1 MICDNCGSK
10 ETYVK
15 EYHHKYNDIEFYSK
29 RRFCSKCNNLVYD
42 EELDNEASKKAI
54 REKNKILGVDPDKI
68 IALRKKYNLTQE
80 QFSKIIGCAKKT
92 LISYEQGTSIPN
104 DIYIVTLKMLLENPN
119 IIKPMIESNLSR
131 YSQEEYQK
139 ITSKLSIIY
148 EEEDNKKENQELSKY
163 NGYTEYSL
171 SKIKNLILYLS
182 QNTILKT
189 KLLKE
194 LFYCDFISYKNIGK
208 SITGL
213 EYKKYQFGP
222 VPRNYEQILNKLIQS
237 KSISLNLIIDSDYEC
252 NQISSIEKPN
262 TKDFAKE
269 ELDIINR
276 VIKYFKNYSS
286 KKIVDYSHKEK
297 AFTDTKENNLIS
309 YDYAFDI
316 EDI

>member
-92 LISYEQGTSIPN
+92 LISYEQGTSVPN

-252 NQISSIEKPN
+252 TQISSIEKPN

>member
-92 LISYEQGTSIPN
+92 LISYEQGTSVPN

-148 EEEDNKKENQELSKY
+148 DEEDNKKENQELSKY

-171 SKIKNLILYLS
+171 SKVKNLILYLS

>member
-92 LISYEQGTSIPN
+92 LISYEQGTSVPN
-104 DIYIVTLKMLLENPN
+104 DIYIVTLKMLIENPN

-171 SKIKNLILYLS
+171 SKVKNLILYLS

-194 LFYCDFISYKNIGK
+194 LFYCDFISYKDIGK

>member
-92 LISYEQGTSIPN
+92 LISYEQGTSVPN

-171 SKIKNLILYLS
+171 SKVKNLMLYLS

>member
-92 LISYEQGTSIPN
+92 LISYEQGTSVPN

-171 SKIKNLILYLS
+171 SKVKNLILYLS

>member
-29 RRFCSKCNNLVYD
+29 RRFCSICNNLVYD

-92 LISYEQGTSIPN
+92 LISYEQGTSVPN

>member
-92 LISYEQGTSIPN
+92 LISYEQGTSVPN

-286 KKIVDYSHKEK
+286 KKIVDYSYKEK

>member
-1 MICDNCGSK
+1 MTCDNCGSK

-15 EYHHKYNDIEFYSK
+15 EYLHKYSDVEFYAK
-29 RRFCSKCNNLVYD
+29 RRFCSKCNELVYD

-54 REKNKILGVDPDKI
+54 REHNKLIGVDPEKI
-68 IALRKKYNLTQE
+68 IALRKQYNLTQE

-104 DIYIVTLKMLLENPN
+104 DIYLVTLKMLLDNPS
-119 IIKPMIESNLSR
+119 IIKPMIEANKSR
-131 YSQEEYQK
+131 YNQNEYQK
-139 ITSKLSIIY
+139 IVTRLGNIY

>member
-42 EELDNEASKKAI
+42 EELDNEAAKKAI
-54 REKNKILGVDPDKI
+54 RKKNKLLGVDPDKI

-92 LISYEQGTSIPN
+92 LISYEQGTSVPN

-139 ITSKLSIIY
+139 ITNKLSVIY

-194 LFYCDFISYKNIGK
+194 MFYCDFISYKNIGK

>member
-92 LISYEQGTSIPN
+92 LISYEQGTSVPN
-104 DIYIVTLKMLLENPN
+104 DIYLVTLKMLLENPN

-139 ITSKLSIIY
+139 ITNKLSVIY

>member
-92 LISYEQGTSIPN
+92 LISYEQGTSVPN

>member
-92 LISYEQGTSIPN
+92 LISYEQGTSVPN

-252 NQISSIEKPN
+252 TQISSVEKPN

>member
-15 EYHHKYNDIEFYSK
+15 EYHHKYNDIEFYAK

-68 IALRKKYNLTQE
+68 IALRKQYNLTQE

-104 DIYIVTLKMLLENPN
+104 DIYLVTLKMLLENPN

>member
-92 LISYEQGTSIPN
+92 LISYEQGTSVPN

-309 YDYAFDI
+309 YDYAFDLENI
-316 EDI
+316 

>member
-92 LISYEQGTSIPN
+92 LISYEQGTSVPN

-252 NQISSIEKPN
+252 TQISSIEKPN

-309 YDYAFDI
+309 YDYDFDI

>member
-92 LISYEQGTSIPN
+92 LISYEQGTSVPN

-131 YSQEEYQK
+131 YSLEEYQK

-171 SKIKNLILYLS
+171 SKVKNLILYLS

>member
-54 REKNKILGVDPDKI
+54 REKNKLLGVDPDKI

-92 LISYEQGTSIPN
+92 LISYEQGTSVPN

>member
-15 EYHHKYNDIEFYSK
+15 EYHHKYNDMEFYSK

-92 LISYEQGTSIPN
+92 LISYEQGTSVPN

>member
-92 LISYEQGTSIPN
+92 LISYEQGTSVPN

-131 YSQEEYQK
+131 YSLEEYQK

>member
-68 IALRKKYNLTQE
+68 IALRKQYNLTQE

-92 LISYEQGTSIPN
+92 LISYEQGTSVPN

>member
-15 EYHHKYNDIEFYSK
+15 EHHHKYNDIEFYSK

-42 EELDNEASKKAI
+42 EELDNEAAKKAI
-54 REKNKILGVDPDKI
+54 REKNKLLGVDPDKI

-92 LISYEQGTSIPN
+92 LISYEQGTSVPN
-104 DIYIVTLKMLLENPN
+104 DIYLVTLKMLLENPN

-194 LFYCDFISYKNIGK
+194 MFYCDFISYKNIGK

>member
-92 LISYEQGTSIPN
+92 LISYEQGTSVPN

-262 TKDFAKE
+262 TKDFSKE

>member
-1 MICDNCGSK
+1 MICDKCGSK

-92 LISYEQGTSIPN
+92 LISYEQGTSVPN

-252 NQISSIEKPN
+252 TQISSIEKPN

>member
-92 LISYEQGTSIPN
+92 LISYEQGTSVPN

-139 ITSKLSIIY
+139 IRSKLSIIY
-148 EEEDNKKENQELSKY
+148 DEEDNKKENQELSKY

>member
-92 LISYEQGTSIPN
+92 LISYEQGTSVPN
-104 DIYIVTLKMLLENPN
+104 DIYIVTLKMLIENPN

>member
-92 LISYEQGTSIPN
+92 LISYEQGTSVPN

-252 NQISSIEKPN
+252 SQISSIEKPN

>member
-92 LISYEQGTSIPN
+92 LISYEQGTSVPN

-213 EYKKYQFGP
+213 EYKKYQLGP

-237 KSISLNLIIDSDYEC
+237 KSISLNLIIDGDYEC

>member
-92 LISYEQGTSIPN
+92 LISYEQGTSVPN

-286 KKIVDYSHKEK
+286 KKNSRL
-297 AFTDTKENNLIS
+297 FS
-309 YDYAFDI
+309 
-316 EDI
+316 

>member
-54 REKNKILGVDPDKI
+54 REHNKLIGVDPEKI

-92 LISYEQGTSIPN
+92 LISYEQGTSVPN

-171 SKIKNLILYLS
+171 SKVKNLILYLS

>member
-42 EELDNEASKKAI
+42 EELDNEAAKKAI
-54 REKNKILGVDPDKI
+54 RKKNKLLGVDPDKI

-92 LISYEQGTSIPN
+92 LISYEQGTSVPN
-104 DIYIVTLKMLLENPN
+104 DIYLVTLKMLLENPN

-194 LFYCDFISYKNIGK
+194 MFYCDFISYKNIGK

>member
-42 EELDNEASKKAI
+42 EELDNEAAKKAI
-54 REKNKILGVDPDKI
+54 REKNKLLGVDPDKI

-92 LISYEQGTSIPN
+92 LISYEQGTSVPN

-194 LFYCDFISYKNIGK
+194 MFYCDFISYKNIGK

>member
-92 LISYEQGTSIPN
+92 LISYEQGTSVPN

-237 KSISLNLIIDSDYEC
+237 KSISLNIIIDSDYEC

>member
-54 REKNKILGVDPDKI
+54 REKNKMLGVDPDKI

-92 LISYEQGTSIPN
+92 LISYEQGTSVPN

>member
-92 LISYEQGTSIPN
+92 LISYEQGTSVPN

-148 EEEDNKKENQELSKY
+148 DEEDNKKENQELSKY

-171 SKIKNLILYLS
+171 SKVKNLILYLS

-252 NQISSIEKPN
+252 TQISSIEKPN

>member
-54 REKNKILGVDPDKI
+54 REKNKLLGVDPDKI

-92 LISYEQGTSIPN
+92 LISYEQGTSVPN

-139 ITSKLSIIY
+139 ITNKLSVIY